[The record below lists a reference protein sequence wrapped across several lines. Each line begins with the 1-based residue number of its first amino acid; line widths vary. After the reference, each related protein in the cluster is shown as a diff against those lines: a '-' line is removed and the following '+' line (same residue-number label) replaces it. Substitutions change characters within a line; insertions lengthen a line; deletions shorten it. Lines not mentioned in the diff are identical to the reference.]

1 MRFSLSVLRLILF
14 FAPGVLLAQ
23 APAPTPTPLP
33 PIWSGE
39 AGASFVQTTGNSQSR
54 TFGAGLKLLYQCDP
68 WKAEFKSAF
77 IESSAN
83 DVESSRKFTAA
94 LRGERALGER
104 FAVYGQGSY
113 LRDLFAGI
121 EGQEIAEAGG
131 IYKLLTGPRHSLS
144 VSAGFAYTWEQRLIP
159 PDLNFA
165 GASAGFA
172 YGWKI
177 SPTAEFT
184 EEFNYLYDFE
194 DSSDWRVNNAVS
206 VTASITK
213 VLALK
218 LSHQLAYLNSPV
230 PGKKSTDTTV
240 LASLV
245 AKF

>member
-1 MRFSLSVLRLILF
+1 MTSSPRASSPRRCGASEPSASIS
-14 FAPGVLLAQ
+14 PCTGR
-23 APAPTPTPLP
+23 APTCAT
-33 PIWSGE
+33 
-39 AGASFVQTTGNSQSR
+39 
-54 TFGAGLKLLYQCDP
+54 
-68 WKAEFKSAF
+68 
-77 IESSAN
+77 SSP
-83 DVESSRKFTAA
+83 
-94 LRGERALGER
+94 
-104 FAVYGQGSY
+104 
-113 LRDLFAGI
+113 GI

-206 VTASITK
+206 VSASITK

-218 LSHQLAYLNSPV
+218 LSHQLVYLNSPV

-240 LASLV
+240 LATLV